1 MHSLL
6 ALERGEAE
14 QLCVSMR
21 ISLDGLDALW
31 QQRIRE
37 RYEANSP
44 MKAYLHV
51 KHVCICSKHLQPLL
65 SSLVP

>member
-14 QLCVSMR
+14 QLSVSMR

-37 RYEANSP
+37 RYEAHSP
-44 MKAYLHV
+44 IA
-51 KHVCICSKHLQPLL
+51 
-65 SSLVP
+65 